1 MSVKFFVEGHRPK
14 TSLEDEETLKVKSDV
29 YATLEEATLR
39 AKDILNED
47 KDLGLAVVYEQNPDG
62 TREGVK
68 FIYMEEDGTFE
79 DFPLYWGTR
88 DTVCEG

>member
-1 MSVKFFVEGHRPK
+1 MKEGREHEFRIK
-14 TSLEDEETLKVKSDV
+14 AIQLYNEKVKSGV
-29 YATLEEATLR
+29 CATLEEATLK
-39 AKDILNED
+39 AKDFLNKD

-68 FIYMEEDGTFE
+68 FIYKEEDGTFE
-79 DFPLYWGTR
+79 DFPLYWGTC